1 MLALKE
7 KLPCASSSDFWVRPH
22 MVTLP
27 ARPLISAGEWLMMR
41 NFTIGAWFLGSLTK
55 RTPVTSLYFCSGV
68 VLAPGFAAGLSTV
81 AMGAGPLPA
90 EPRLVD
96 NSAMIPNTTPPMASA
111 QRIVIT
117 HTGRMSPDRKSVV

>member
-1 MLALKE
+1 MVCQSAKWSILRFVLSGAVSSLDSYGPMVALKE

-27 ARPLISAGEWLMMR
+27 ARPLISAGEWLMRR

-55 RTPVTSLYFCSGV
+55 RTPATSMYFCSAL

-90 EPRLVD
+90 EP
-96 NSAMIPNTTPPMASA
+96 
-111 QRIVIT
+111 
-117 HTGRMSPDRKSVV
+117 DRKSV